1 MPQPVRFCSNPSE
14 HHFPSIADEVFRRK
28 KMGSKERRISPRKEC
43 IVPLRFR
50 VTKAADQL
58 ARSTTASASGRS
70 SVGTIEGESVNL
82 SERGI
87 YFRSSERVCVGQP
100 LEMYFTIPRELTGR
114 SAEQVRCSARVVHV
128 ESQADRQG
136 LVGVGAAVERFE
148 PMSSA
153 RDWGN

>member
-1 MPQPVRFCSNPSE
+1 
-14 HHFPSIADEVFRRK
+14 
-28 KMGSKERRISPRKEC
+28 MGNKERRISPRKEC

-58 ARSTTASASGRS
+58 RQRSTCRLSARTPF
-70 SVGTIEGESVNL
+70 GTIEGESVNL

-87 YFRSSERVCVGQP
+87 YFRSRHRVSVGEP

-128 ESQADRQG
+128 EPQADRQG

>member
-1 MPQPVRFCSNPSE
+1 
-14 HHFPSIADEVFRRK
+14 
-28 KMGSKERRISPRKEC
+28 MGNKERRISPRKEC
-43 IVPLRFR
+43 TVPLRFR
-50 VTKAADQL
+50 VANGTNQL
-58 ARSTTASASGRS
+58 VTGSPSARTSALF
-70 SVGTIEGESVNL
+70 GTVEGESVNL

-87 YFRSSERVCVGQP
+87 YFRSRQRVSVGEP

-128 ESQADRQG
+128 EPQADRQG

-153 RDWGN
+153 RNWGN